1 MADKTP
7 VRVVFNSSNV
17 ATGMAE
23 FQSGETVGVA
33 NGGTGL
39 SSIGSA
45 GQVLKVNAAGNAL
58 VFAGEGDLS
67 IQNLVAPSNADLTLT
82 TSGTGSIVLNDL
94 TIADNSISTNRSNDD
109 LQINASGTGTVILEN
124 LKIGTSG
131 STVTTI
137 LDEDNMSSD
146 SATSLATQQSIKAYV
161 DSEVGAVSTT
171 AISQLNSNVT
181 VADSGSGTITVTVD
195 ASTIGTFTSSGLQ
208 LGGSG
213 ARVTTVLDED
223 GFDSNSNT
231 SLATQQSI
239 KAYVDA
245 QITAED
251 LDFQADSG
259 GALSIDLDSET
270 FTFTGGTG
278 IDTSGS
284 GNAVTFAIDST
295 VATLTGS
302 QTLTNKTI
310 TSPTIATPTIT
321 GGATIGEITTNLITS
336 NGSNADISI
345 QPSGTGDVLI
355 SGIRINGTTLDSSD
369 SSTININENVIVDG
383 TLTVTGALDFSEAN
397 LSNVGNIGADQ
408 IFGDGDTNTSITF
421 SGSDVITIATGGAT
435 AATFNAD
442 QTTSFSG
449 AGTFAG
455 IVTAT
460 SVTANDFTSNG
471 SNADITIAPQGT
483 GDINLTAGADVNIP
497 SGIGLTFGDDAEKI
511 EGDGTDLTIS
521 GNNINLTA
529 VADVNI
535 PSGVGLTF
543 ATAEKI
549 ESDGT
554 DLTITVGSNGDINIP
569 ANIGL
574 TFGNDGEKIE
584 GDGTDLTITGN
595 LINLT
600 AATAVVVPS
609 GIPLRFVDDNEKIT
623 SNGTDLTINSGAD
636 INLTATADVNIPA
649 NVGITFGND
658 AEKIEGDGT
667 DLTISGNNIKLTAA
681 TDVIIPTNVG
691 LHFTDANEKIE
702 SDGSKLTITSGGTA
716 FNLPTADGD
725 ENQALITDG
734 AGTLSFGSVGDLSAS
749 DDSLAK
755 VVSNKR
761 ITSTARTV
769 DAFGETF
776 QDSVLYYIV
785 SNDHHLD
792 VVNVQKIS
800 LCHNDTGP
808 FISSGGV
815 QSGTGSLTTFSAES
829 SNNIIRLKA
838 ASTNAIGGNLSFYK
852 FGLGDNS
859 TAATSGNIIVSQNTD
874 VDSGSES
881 IVSFAH
887 ATFRGAKLF
896 VSVNNNSKTEV
907 SNFEALVVHDGTEA
921 FISQGNAVNSGNND
935 LLLLT
940 AAIDGSNV
948 VISGAGLEPNLRVTV
963 HAIMLKDTMVA
974 NAGSF
979 GNAEAIAPV
988 TVSSTATEFD
998 TLEEKTTNGAVYY
1011 LVSKN
1016 ASAGEYAINEIF
1028 VAIGS
1033 NNITH
1038 ASTGFISTKG
1048 TNQLAITTEF
1058 KDDTEL
1064 QGSIKLSS
1072 TDGASTTVSGYL
1084 IKLHAS

>member
-310 TSPTIATPTIT
+310 SSPTIETPTIT
-321 GGATIGEITTNLITS
+321 GATTIGEITTNLITS
-336 NGSNADISI
+336 NGSNADVSI

-442 QTTSFSG
+442 QTTTFSG

-584 GDGTDLTITGN
+584 GDGTDLTISGN

-623 SNGTDLTINSGAD
+623 SDGTDLTINSGAD

-716 FNLPTADGD
+716 FALPTSDGD
-725 ENQALITDG
+725 AGDFLKTDG
-734 AGTLSFGSVGDLSAS
+734 AGTLSFGSAVTAAS
-749 DDSLAK
+749 DDTRA
-755 VVSNKR
+755 VVKTNKSVG
-761 ITSTARTV
+761 TSARTIDFFQASGT
-769 DAFGETF
+769 DAAFYFMALNDLT
-776 QDSVLYYIV
+776 
-785 SNDHHLD
+785 NDHTSAS
-792 VVNVQKIS
+792 VFTV
-800 LCHNDTGP
+800 CHNDSDA
-808 FISSGGV
+808 FISGPRGGS
-815 QSGTGSLTTFSAES
+815 SGTANTLPSTEADIS
-829 SNNIIRLKA
+829 SNQVRVKIVAPSADSKISYYK
-838 ASTNAIGGNLSFYK
+838 IPLSRA
-852 FGLGDNS
+852 N
-859 TAATSGNIIVSQNTD
+859 TANATSGVTVTTANTD
-874 VDSGSES
+874 VDSATES
-881 IVSFAH
+881 IDTFAH
-887 ATFRGAKLF
+887 ASFRAAKYF
-896 VSVNNNSKTEV
+896 IIIDDNAKTETGV
-907 SNFEALVVHDGTEA
+907 TEALVVHDGTDA
-921 FISQGNAVNSGNND
+921 FVAQYGTINTGNND
-935 LLLLT
+935 MITLT

-948 VISGAGLEPNLRVTV
+948 VLSAAGLTSNLS
-963 HAIMLKDTMVA
+963 LKIHKTLLSDSMTAVSNSNQKIIGATTISSSATAFDSFDMDDN
-974 NAGSF
+974 NAALYYIVGK
-979 GNAEAIAPV
+979 N
-988 TVSSTATEFD
+988 ATEGEFSVQEVYM
-998 TLEEKTTNGAVYY
+998 TGAPGEAGV
-1011 LVSKN
+1011 
-1016 ASAGEYAINEIF
+1016 SAGPF
-1028 VAIGS
+1028 VSTKSTTQLTFTAAYLADEDNSVGLSI
-1033 NNITH
+1033 
-1038 ASTGFISTKG
+1038 ASTS
-1048 TNQLAITTEF
+1048 
-1058 KDDTEL
+1058 
-1064 QGSIKLSS
+1064 
-1072 TDGASTTVSGYL
+1072 GASTVVNAYRINAL
-1084 IKLHAS
+1084 AE

>member
-310 TSPTIATPTIT
+310 SSPTIETPTIT
-321 GGATIGEITTNLITS
+321 GATTIGEITTNLITS
-336 NGSNADISI
+336 NGSNADVSI

-442 QTTSFSG
+442 QTTTFSG

-623 SNGTDLTINSGAD
+623 SDGTDLTINSGAD

-716 FNLPTADGD
+716 FALPTSDGD
-725 ENQALITDG
+725 AGDFLKTDG
-734 AGTLSFGSVGDLSAS
+734 AGTLSFGSAVTAAS
-749 DDSLAK
+749 DDTRA
-755 VVSNKR
+755 VVKTNKSVG
-761 ITSTARTV
+761 TSARTIDFFQASGT
-769 DAFGETF
+769 DAAFYFMALNDLT
-776 QDSVLYYIV
+776 
-785 SNDHHLD
+785 NDHTSAS
-792 VVNVQKIS
+792 VFTV
-800 LCHNDTGP
+800 CHNDSDA
-808 FISSGGV
+808 FISGPRGGS
-815 QSGTGSLTTFSAES
+815 SGTANTLPSTEADIS
-829 SNNIIRLKA
+829 SNQVRVKIVAPSADSKISYYK
-838 ASTNAIGGNLSFYK
+838 IPLSRA
-852 FGLGDNS
+852 N
-859 TAATSGNIIVSQNTD
+859 TANATSGVTVTTANTD
-874 VDSGSES
+874 VDSATES
-881 IVSFAH
+881 IDTFAH
-887 ATFRGAKLF
+887 ASFRAAKYF
-896 VSVNNNSKTEV
+896 IIIDDNAKTETGV
-907 SNFEALVVHDGTEA
+907 TEALVVHDGTDA
-921 FISQGNAVNSGNND
+921 FVAQYGTINTGNND
-935 LLLLT
+935 MITLT

-948 VISGAGLEPNLRVTV
+948 VLSAAGLTSNLS
-963 HAIMLKDTMVA
+963 LKIHKTLLSDSMTAVSNSNQKIIGATTISSSATAFDSFDMDDN
-974 NAGSF
+974 NA
-979 GNAEAIAPV
+979 A
-988 TVSSTATEFD
+988 
-998 TLEEKTTNGAVYY
+998 LYY
-1011 LVSKN
+1011 IVGKN
-1016 ASAGEYAINEIF
+1016 ASEGEFSVQEVYMTGAPGEAGVSAGPF
-1028 VAIGS
+1028 VSTKSTTQLTFTAAYLADEDNSVGLSI
-1033 NNITH
+1033 
-1038 ASTGFISTKG
+1038 ASTS
-1048 TNQLAITTEF
+1048 
-1058 KDDTEL
+1058 
-1064 QGSIKLSS
+1064 
-1072 TDGASTTVSGYL
+1072 GASTVVNAYRINAL
-1084 IKLHAS
+1084 AE

>member
-1 MADKTP
+1 M
-7 VRVVFNSSNV
+7 
-17 ATGMAE
+17 
-23 FQSGETVGVA
+23 
-33 NGGTGL
+33 
-39 SSIGSA
+39 
-45 GQVLKVNAAGNAL
+45 
-58 VFAGEGDLS
+58 
-67 IQNLVAPSNADLTLT
+67 
-82 TSGTGSIVLNDL
+82 
-94 TIADNSISTNRSNDD
+94 
-109 LQINASGTGTVILEN
+109 
-124 LKIGTSG
+124 
-131 STVTTI
+131 
-137 LDEDNMSSD
+137 
-146 SATSLATQQSIKAYV
+146 
-161 DSEVGAVSTT
+161 
-171 AISQLNSNVT
+171 
-181 VADSGSGTITVTVD
+181 
-195 ASTIGTFTSSGLQ
+195 
-208 LGGSG
+208 
-213 ARVTTVLDED
+213 
-223 GFDSNSNT
+223 
-231 SLATQQSI
+231 
-239 KAYVDA
+239 
-245 QITAED
+245 
-251 LDFQADSG
+251 
-259 GALSIDLDSET
+259 
-270 FTFTGGTG
+270 
-278 IDTSGS
+278 
-284 GNAVTFAIDST
+284 
-295 VATLTGS
+295 TGS
-302 QTLTNKTI
+302 QTLTNKILT
-310 TSPTIATPTIT
+310 TPTIT
-321 GGATIGEITTNLITS
+321 GPTISGGATIDAITTNVITS
-336 NGSNADISI
+336 NGSNADVSI
-345 QPSGTGDVLI
+345 QPSGTGDVVI
-355 SGIRINGTTLDSSD
+355 SALRVNGTTLDSTD
-369 SSTININENVIVDG
+369 SSTININENVNIDGNLVVEG
-383 TLTVTGALDFSEAN
+383 TLD
-397 LSNVGNIGADQ
+397 LSDSNFTNVGSLQLDSIA
-408 IFGDGDTNTSITF
+408 GDGDTNTSITF
-421 SGSDVITIATGGAT
+421 SGSDVITVATGGST

-442 QTTSFSG
+442 QSVTFSG
-449 AGTFAG
+449 AVGGTSADFDGGVTIDNITIDGTQIDLSSGDLTIDVAG
-455 IVTAT
+455 DLILEA
-460 SVTANDFTSNG
+460 G
-471 SNADITIAPQGT
+471 ADINVPANIGMTFGDDGEKIEGNGTDLTINASN
-483 GDINLTAGADVNIP
+483 DLNLTAATDINVPANV
-497 SGIGLTFGDDAEKI
+497 GLTFGDDAEKI

-600 AATAVVVPS
+600 AAAAVVVPS

-636 INLTATADVNIPA
+636 INLTATADVNIPSG
-649 NVGITFGND
+649 VGITFGDD
-658 AEKIEGDGT
+658 AEKIEGDGTDLTITGNNIKLTASADVVLAANTGLVLDGSGAEKIESDGTDISISVGSNGDINIPADIGLTFGDDGEKIEGDGT

>member
-161 DSEVGAVSTT
+161 DSEVGAVSTN

-310 TSPTIATPTIT
+310 SSPTIETPTIT
-321 GGATIGEITTNLITS
+321 GATTIGEITTNLITS
-336 NGSNADISI
+336 NGSNADVSI

-442 QTTSFSG
+442 QTTTFSG

-584 GDGTDLTITGN
+584 GDGTDLTISGN

-623 SNGTDLTINSGAD
+623 SDGTDLTINSGAD

-716 FNLPTADGD
+716 FALPTSDGD
-725 ENQALITDG
+725 AGDFLKTDG
-734 AGTLSFGSVGDLSAS
+734 AGTLSFGSAVTAAS
-749 DDSLAK
+749 DDTRA
-755 VVSNKR
+755 VVKTNKSVG
-761 ITSTARTV
+761 TSARTIDFFQASGT
-769 DAFGETF
+769 DAAFYFMALNDLT
-776 QDSVLYYIV
+776 
-785 SNDHHLD
+785 NDHTSAS
-792 VVNVQKIS
+792 VFTV
-800 LCHNDTGP
+800 CHNDSDA
-808 FISSGGV
+808 FISGPRGGS
-815 QSGTGSLTTFSAES
+815 SGTANTLPSTEADIS
-829 SNNIIRLKA
+829 SNQVRVKIVAPSADSKISYYK
-838 ASTNAIGGNLSFYK
+838 IPLSRA
-852 FGLGDNS
+852 N
-859 TAATSGNIIVSQNTD
+859 TANATSGVTVTTANTD
-874 VDSGSES
+874 VDSATES
-881 IVSFAH
+881 IDTFAH
-887 ATFRGAKLF
+887 ASFRAAKYF
-896 VSVNNNSKTEV
+896 IIIDDNAKTETGV
-907 SNFEALVVHDGTEA
+907 TEALVVHDGTDA
-921 FISQGNAVNSGNND
+921 FVAQYGTINTGNND
-935 LLLLT
+935 MITLT

-948 VISGAGLEPNLRVTV
+948 VLSAAGLTSNLS
-963 HAIMLKDTMVA
+963 LKIHKTLLSDSMTAVSNSNQKIIGATTISSSATAFDSFDMDDN
-974 NAGSF
+974 NA
-979 GNAEAIAPV
+979 A
-988 TVSSTATEFD
+988 
-998 TLEEKTTNGAVYY
+998 LYY
-1011 LVSKN
+1011 IVGKN
-1016 ASAGEYAINEIF
+1016 ASEGEFSVQEVYMTGAPGEAGVSAGPF
-1028 VAIGS
+1028 VSTKSTTQLTFTAAYLADEDNSVGLSI
-1033 NNITH
+1033 
-1038 ASTGFISTKG
+1038 ASTS
-1048 TNQLAITTEF
+1048 
-1058 KDDTEL
+1058 
-1064 QGSIKLSS
+1064 
-1072 TDGASTTVSGYL
+1072 GASTVVNAYRINAL
-1084 IKLHAS
+1084 AE